1 MKAETKLGPGRPRKN
16 IEEKG
21 KNLGIRDTQLYSDD
35 EEGKGE
41 GSETEETEEDR
52 NMEREER
59 RKGKWHRSVEEREE
73 EGGTGVYANGREDRN
88 DEEKKEVS
96 RLKHMNWG
104 RSYEKRDKHPK
115 VVWNFNER
123 NGQLEEVT
131 FRGEAERNRRRQEAT
146 ATTAG
151 RWKYD

>member
-1 MKAETKLGPGRPRKN
+1 MSPSVNDIEKTLMRERIKVLECEVVKIKENDVQKHMEALEITIKKIKKEN
-16 IEEKG
+16 EEEKE
-21 KNLGIRDTQLYSDD
+21 K
-35 EEGKGE
+35 
-41 GSETEETEEDR
+41 
-52 NMEREER
+52 
-59 RKGKWHRSVEEREE
+59 
-73 EGGTGVYANGREDRN
+73 VYANGREDRN